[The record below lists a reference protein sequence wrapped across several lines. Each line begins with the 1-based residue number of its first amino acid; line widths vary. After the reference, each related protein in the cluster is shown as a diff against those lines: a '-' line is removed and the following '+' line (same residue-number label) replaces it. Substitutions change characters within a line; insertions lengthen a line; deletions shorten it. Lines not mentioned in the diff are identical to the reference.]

1 MISRYDYIII
11 GSGIAGLYTAL
22 LARGRGSV
30 LLVTKGKIQDCNTRH
45 AQGGIAAAIGPD
57 DSPRLH
63 FEDTLSAGDGL
74 CDPEMVRLL
83 SEEAPQR
90 IAELVYLGVPF
101 DSVNGEIAL
110 TLEAAH
116 SRPRILHAGGDA
128 TGKHIEI
135 TLNNWVRT
143 TEIEVLE
150 DTLAKELIVE
160 NGRIKGVATLDT
172 NTGAIQNFEC
182 RFVILATGGAGQLF
196 SFTTNPEV
204 ATADGVALAFRAGA
218 EIKDM
223 EFYQFH
229 PTAIH
234 LPGVAPFLI
243 SEAVRGEGGIL
254 RNTSG
259 KRFMPEYAPQAEL
272 APRDV
277 VARSIH
283 LEMLKTQSDHV
294 YLDVTHLP
302 PHKVSSRFP
311 QIYRFC
317 LDHGL
322 DIAREA
328 IPVSPAAHY
337 MIGGVKVNS
346 WGETN
351 IKGLFA
357 CGEVACTGVHGAN
370 RLASNSLL
378 EVLVFGRRIIEYSA
392 GENQPEMLAPLPQ
405 LTKRLLGWGKYVR
418 DLPDPSIPSLQKLL
432 WEDSGIIRSYSG
444 LSKAQEILSG
454 WQYSLGDVSDRKG
467 IELAN
472 LILAGRLMVES
483 ALLRQESRGAHYR
496 TDFPGHRPEW
506 EKHIVFIKED

>member
-1 MISRYDYIII
+1 LISRYDYIII

-63 FEDTLSAGDGL
+63 FEDTLLAGDGL

-172 NTGAIQNFEC
+172 STGAIQNFEC

-254 RNTSG
+254 RNISG

-351 IKGLFA
+351 IKGL
-357 CGEVACTGVHGAN
+357 
-370 RLASNSLL
+370 
-378 EVLVFGRRIIEYSA
+378 
-392 GENQPEMLAPLPQ
+392 LPAV
-405 LTKRLLGWGKYVR
+405 K
-418 DLPDPSIPSLQKLL
+418 
-432 WEDSGIIRSYSG
+432 
-444 LSKAQEILSG
+444 
-454 WQYSLGDVSDRKG
+454 
-467 IELAN
+467 
-472 LILAGRLMVES
+472 
-483 ALLRQESRGAHYR
+483 
-496 TDFPGHRPEW
+496 
-506 EKHIVFIKED
+506 